1 VASNHEVLGQ
11 CLARVTVQALYER
24 NVALNP
30 GGLPVGHVETSL
42 VVDTDRDEKTNI
54 GKKSDMTIM

>member
-1 VASNHEVLGQ
+1 M
-11 CLARVTVQALYER
+11 QALYER